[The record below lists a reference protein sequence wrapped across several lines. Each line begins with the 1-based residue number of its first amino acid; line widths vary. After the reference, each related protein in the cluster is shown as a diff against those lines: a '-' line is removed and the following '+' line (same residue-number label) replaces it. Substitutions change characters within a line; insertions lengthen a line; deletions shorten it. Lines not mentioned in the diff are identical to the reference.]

1 MRFVR
6 KLVCLAACSLVLTLA
21 QPAGAEGTA
30 IAFKGLRAGA
40 GEPVEITADNLSVSE
55 ADAQGAFSGNVL
67 VVQGD
72 LRLSAD
78 QLLVSYLGG
87 DRKKID
93 KLTATGNVLLS
104 TPTEAAQG
112 ASAVY
117 SLTSRQIEMTGEVL
131 LTQGGSVMSGSRL
144 VVDLTKGTG
153 QMSGRV
159 KTVLQPGSN

>member
-1 MRFVR
+1 MRFIR
-6 KLVCLAACSLVLTLA
+6 NLYCLVACTLVLTLA
-21 QPAGAEGTA
+21 QPAGAEGAA

-40 GEPVEITADNLSVSE
+40 GEPVEITADNLSISE
-55 ADAQGAFSGNVL
+55 ADVQGTFSGNVL

-78 QLLVSYLGG
+78 QLLVSYLDG

-117 SLTSRQIEMTGEVL
+117 SLTTRQIEMTGDVL
-131 LTQGGSVMSGSRL
+131 LTQGGSVMSGNRL

-159 KTVLQPGSN
+159 RTVLQPGSN